1 METSVG
7 LTNKAVEL
15 AFASVAN
22 TAIIPMQDFLA
33 LGGESRMNL
42 PSTVST
48 ANWSYRLNRGDTS
61 IELAK
66 RIKSLV
72 KTYNR

>member
-1 METSVG
+1 
-7 LTNKAVEL
+7 
-15 AFASVAN
+15 
-22 TAIIPMQDFLA
+22 
-33 LGGESRMNL
+33 MNL